1 MTEMLKFAT
10 NDEALKYLA
19 EVTGKKVLVAENTNA
34 PAPDY
39 KWGVN
44 EYDDKLMRELDGE
57 TAGPFGIFYEH
68 PGFIQL
74 VADWTDDSVII
85 AATPLWEGENSIDVQ
100 ITDPD
105 GKEILFLDINFEARL
120 NDVKYDAKLYKQK
133 IEEHAQMIKEAVEKY
148 KEKLNS

>member
-44 EYDDKLMRELDGE
+44 E
-57 TAGPFGIFYEH
+57 
-68 PGFIQL
+68 
-74 VADWTDDSVII
+74 
-85 AATPLWEGENSIDVQ
+85 
-100 ITDPD
+100 
-105 GKEILFLDINFEARL
+105 
-120 NDVKYDAKLYKQK
+120 
-133 IEEHAQMIKEAVEKY
+133 
-148 KEKLNS
+148 